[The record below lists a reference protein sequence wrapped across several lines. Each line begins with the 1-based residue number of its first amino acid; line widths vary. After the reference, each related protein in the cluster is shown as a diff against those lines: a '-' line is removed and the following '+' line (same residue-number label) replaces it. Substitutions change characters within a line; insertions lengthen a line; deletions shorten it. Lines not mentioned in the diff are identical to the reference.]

1 MLGLQAGQAGQGKQG
16 KQCKPLATTLLL
28 NTCSMM
34 RRRMVCTTGCLEG
47 TRQGPAC
54 GSFGDSPTAAIFH
67 HLPHLSGCTCWGHGL
82 GTLSEGPQPLPG
94 LVFIW
99 QTSAGSQVPRLR
111 IKTSSQLEIGGVQGY
126 ILIWSRDRVA
136 GKALREAL
144 GAPLGAVW
152 ATWTAP
158 WTEWGARCCKT

>member
-1 MLGLQAGQAGQGKQG
+1 MALSFCKQLHLQAAELRGACSVADLQAAESRLTRSATAH
-16 KQCKPLATTLLL
+16 LA
-28 NTCSMM
+28 
-34 RRRMVCTTGCLEG
+34 
-47 TRQGPAC
+47 
-54 GSFGDSPTAAIFH
+54 DSA
-67 HLPHLSGCTCWGHGL
+67 
-82 GTLSEGPQPLPG
+82 
-94 LVFIW
+94 
-99 QTSAGSQVPRLR
+99 AGSQVPRLR